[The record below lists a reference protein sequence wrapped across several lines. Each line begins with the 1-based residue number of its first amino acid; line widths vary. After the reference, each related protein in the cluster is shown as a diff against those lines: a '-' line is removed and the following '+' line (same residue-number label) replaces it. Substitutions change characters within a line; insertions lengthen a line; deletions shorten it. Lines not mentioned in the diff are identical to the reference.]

1 LQEERPLAVDLGP
14 ASAVFLALLIVL
26 LGGSIWI
33 GIALFLVGM
42 GGFFVFTDVSFGSIL
57 SNVVWNNTSGS
68 AMMALPFFIWMG
80 EILFRSKISEN
91 LFKGLSPWMDSIPG
105 RLIHVNIL
113 ACTFFAAVSGSS
125 AATTATVGKITVP
138 ELTKRNYDHDLSVG
152 SLAGAG
158 TLGFMIPPSMMML
171 VYGIIGDVSI
181 GKLFIAGF
189 IPGILM
195 ALMFSG
201 YIFLRC
207 LITPSL
213 APGSRETSSWIQR
226 LKALPSIAPV
236 VILVLFVLGSIYTGI
251 ATPTEAGALGVSG
264 ALFFAAATRSL
275 TWEVFKVSLLGSI
288 RTSCMIML
296 IVMGASY
303 LSNAVGFLG
312 ITRALTRFVTDMGL
326 SPYMLIVILT
336 VLYLILGCLV
346 DGFSMIVMTA
356 PIVLPL
362 IEAAR
367 FDTVWFGIYLVLMI
381 ELAQITPPVGF
392 NLFVISG
399 LNNDDLGTVARAAF
413 PFFLIML
420 LVTALLTAFPDIA
433 LYLPNRMIVK

>member
-1 LQEERPLAVDLGP
+1 MNVDLGP
-14 ASAVFLALLIVL
+14 VSAVILGLLIL
-26 LGGSIWI
+26 FLGGSIWI

-42 GGFFVFTDVSFGSIL
+42 GGFFVFTDVSYGSIL
-57 SNVVWNNTSGS
+57 ANICWNNTSGS

-91 LFKGLSPWMDSIPG
+91 LFRGLSPWMDAIPG
-105 RLIHVNIL
+105 RLVHVNIL

-138 ELTKRNYDHDLSVG
+138 ELAKRDYDHSLSIG

-158 TLGFMIPPSMMML
+158 TLGFMIPPSMVML

-189 IPGILM
+189 IPGFMLTF
-195 ALMFSG
+195 MFSG
-201 YIFLRC
+201 YILLRC
-207 LITPSL
+207 LINPDL
-213 APGSRETSSWIQR
+213 APKRAENYTWKDR
-226 LKALPSIAPV
+226 LVAIPAILPVA
-236 VILVLFVLGSIYTGI
+236 ILILFVLGSIYAGI
-251 ATPTEAGALGVSG
+251 ATPTEAGALGVVG
-264 ALFFAAATRSL
+264 AFFFAFITRSL
-275 TWEVFKVSLLGSI
+275 NWDVFKVSLVGAI
-288 RTSCMIML
+288 RTSCMIMF
-296 IVMGASY
+296 IVMGAAY
-303 LSNAVGFLG
+303 LSNVIGYLG
-312 ITRALTRFVTDMGL
+312 ITRALTKYVTDMGL

-336 VLYLILGCLV
+336 VLYLILGCLI

-356 PIVLPL
+356 PIVIPL
-362 IEAAR
+362 IEAAK

-399 LNNDDLGTVARAAF
+399 LNNDDLMTVAKAAF

-420 LVTALLTAFPDIA
+420 LATALLTVFPDIA
-433 LYLPNRMIVK
+433 MFLPNRMVGK